1 MRQIKTRLLSC
12 APLLFMP
19 VWALALNLGNVTLKS
34 EPGEPLEAEIVVTGI
49 AAEVRD
55 SLSVGLAD
63 MEGFRWAGIDWT
75 PALDRL
81 QFELQRGAGD
91 ALSIRIH
98 TDEAL
103 AVARLHIL
111 LRVAWERGRLFRE
124 YTLELESAPQAV
136 AQPATQ
142 PATGTD
148 LLIVTPDPDD
158 AQDDTPTAIRPPDA
172 YDVTWGD
179 TLWAIASELRPD
191 RSVTINQM
199 MLALLRVNPQA
210 FSENNINW
218 LRAGATLSMPG
229 ASELRALSV
238 AQAYAEVLAQNN
250 VWRLTRGYPPLA
262 AEPQLPSQARAGE
275 AELRLAPLS
284 GESPEAEQEVVAAAA
299 ASAPAQAEAQAL
311 TLANEQLSQEN
322 VALTDKLVTAES
334 AIDELKR
341 LVEIKDDE
349 LAAIQEQRIQA
360 QTEPGPGLPERAQA
374 FVAALPELARS
385 YWHIISACALALLI
399 LLGWF
404 LLRNKMAH
412 SKGLASPAASV
423 RSDFPAALKRAGNN
437 AHIAAAQT
445 ETGEVEEPE
454 PFADKDKDEEVGEP
468 ELLTSKDEDEEVEGP
483 ELLTS
488 KDEDEEVEG
497 PELFVREDQGSAVE
511 EPELPV
517 QERTGEQDE
526 DPESEGEEEE
536 EAEDLVWNKLELAC
550 AYLDLGDTENVY
562 SILDEV
568 LAEGNAAQREEAR
581 QLLQRAAAHG
591 SPGAA

>member
-179 TLWAIASELRPD
+179 TLWAIARELRPD

-229 ASELRALSV
+229 ASELRALSA

-284 GESPEAEQEVVAAAA
+284 DESPEAEQGVAAAA

-437 AHIAAAQT
+437 THIAAAQT

-454 PFADKDKDEEVGEP
+454 PFADKDKDKKVEE
-468 ELLTSKDEDEEVEGP
+468 P

-497 PELFVREDQGSAVE
+497 PELFVQEDQGSAVE

-581 QLLQRAAAHG
+581 QLLQRAAARG
-591 SPGAA
+591 GPGAA